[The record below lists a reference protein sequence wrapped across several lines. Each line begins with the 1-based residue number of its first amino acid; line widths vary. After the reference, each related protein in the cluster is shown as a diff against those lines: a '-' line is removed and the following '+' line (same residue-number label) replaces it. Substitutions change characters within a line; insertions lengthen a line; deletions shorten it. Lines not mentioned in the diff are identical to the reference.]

1 MSVSIERGLIRVKN
15 MGLDRAHFTR
25 ANVVWGNWGWPAP
38 APWDNS
44 QENYKQWANV
54 AMTSN
59 AELKQYSKS
68 YEG

>member
-1 MSVSIERGLIRVKN
+1 